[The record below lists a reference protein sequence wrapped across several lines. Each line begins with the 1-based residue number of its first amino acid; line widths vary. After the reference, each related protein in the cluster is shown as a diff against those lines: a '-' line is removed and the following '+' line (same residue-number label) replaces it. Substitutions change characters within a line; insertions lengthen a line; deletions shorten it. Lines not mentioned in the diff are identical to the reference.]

1 MPKWLR
7 GIPIL
12 GVFLRYLNLYVG
24 RGETKYLAKVAP
36 IDLWLD
42 RFVVPVAIIAGL
54 TSVGGLY
61 LHMTGNLDGLD
72 SHGLVSSVFPSLL
85 GFGIGVFALIFV
97 LPDDLMGAL
106 DRRKSKSGLG
116 SSMMISD
123 MAYPLVYLALGIAVS
138 AALELFVSPPVK
150 DLLQLF
156 VFLYGLALVSDL
168 IGVIAAAALAARF
181 KKTGRTFSPE
191 RKKLMAR
198 IRRKHSSNHDAQKN
212 Q

>member
-1 MPKWLR
+1 MPRWLR

-24 RGETKYLAKVAP
+24 RGETKYLAKMAP
-36 IDLWLD
+36 LDLWLD

-54 TSVGGLY
+54 TAVGGLY
-61 LHMTGNLDGLD
+61 LHMTGNLDRLD

-106 DRRKSKSGLG
+106 DKRRAKSGLG

-123 MAYPLVYLALGIAVS
+123 MAYPLVYLALGIVVS
-138 AALELFVSPPVK
+138 AVLELLISSPVK
-150 DLLQLF
+150 DFLQLF
-156 VFLYGLALVSDL
+156 VFLYGLTLVSDL

-181 KKTGRTFSPE
+181 KKTKRHVSSD
-191 RKKLMAR
+191 RQKLLSR
-198 IRRKHSSNHDAQKN
+198 IRRK
-212 Q
+212 